1 MRKEYVFLVYRW
13 VKSFQNSGSIFSQKI
28 QINGVPIFTIQKLMN
43 HKKIEQTLRYAK
55 LSPENGRNAIQG
67 LYK

>member
-1 MRKEYVFLVYRW
+1 
-13 VKSFQNSGSIFSQKI
+13 
-28 QINGVPIFTIQKLMN
+28 MN

-67 LYK
+67 LYKWENYLLKKQLNMITFILI